1 MQRNTIALH
10 TTGRQI
16 PLKRRSQTHY
26 KDTRDITLIYEWN
39 DDNDSA
45 GIRPERIGIQLYD
58 EDGNEIQGLQMVQ
71 ADANGIWS
79 CSWTGLDTDK
89 TYTAKVRSIDGSSIE
104 GDITEDTGL
113 NADYDFGVM
122 TIGAND
128 SVIIMDSTLGRYSG
142 SKG

>member
-1 MQRNTIALH
+1 MTI
-10 TTGRQI
+10 TI
-16 PLKRRSQTHY
+16 PRVSVRSVSVFS
-26 KDTRDITLIYEWN
+26 W
-39 DDNDSA
+39 
-45 GIRPERIGIQLYD
+45 YD

-128 SVIIMDSTLGRYSG
+128 SVIIMDSTLDATAEVKVEKIWVDGGFGKSPGQHHRSAV
-142 SKG
+142 S